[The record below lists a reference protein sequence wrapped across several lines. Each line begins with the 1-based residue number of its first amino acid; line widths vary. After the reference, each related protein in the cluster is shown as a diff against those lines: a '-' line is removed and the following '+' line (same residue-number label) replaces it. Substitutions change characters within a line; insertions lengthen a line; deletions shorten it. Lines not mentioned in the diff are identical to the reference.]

1 MSRWFDLLRRRRDG
15 EAGFTLVEIMV
26 ALTLVALA
34 AAGSIPL
41 FIIAAKASQTSR
53 LNTQAK
59 NLAQWRFESMRDLPF
74 HVDRQNGPFVD
85 LLDIYYT
92 NLGTTSITRA
102 RANEVEVGHWVSGGA
117 SAPHP
122 AGAFYQ
128 VSVSSVPGY
137 PSFSQT
143 IDTQFLTVTGATV
156 ASSAFAGYDSQSE
169 GHDSP
174 PSLLVGVTVT
184 TTWSDHGS
192 THSYASYTRIADSR
206 GLLSTLT
213 SQGSGEFMQVSS
225 AGPGGNALT
234 VDVASAKASGSQSTG
249 SVASADIRAL
259 EARDAN

>member
-122 AGAFYQ
+122 GGPFYQ

-137 PSFSQT
+137 PSFSP
-143 IDTQFLTVTGATV
+143 DGK
-156 ASSAFAGYDSQSE
+156 
-169 GHDSP
+169 
-174 PSLLVGVTVT
+174 SLVF
-184 TTWSDHGS
+184 GS
-192 THSYASYTRIADSR
+192 TGI
-206 GLLSTLT
+206 
-213 SQGSGEFMQVSS
+213 
-225 AGPGGNALT
+225 GGNADLYIMNADGSGIT
-234 VDVASAKASGSQSTG
+234 PITRTAAWESAPAWSPKG
-249 SVASADIRAL
+249 
-259 EARDAN
+259 